1 MMFSDEALVVLR
13 RLEDAGYE
21 AWIVGGAVRD
31 LLMGNAASDIDFA
44 TNATPEQI
52 EAVFFDEHTLD
63 VGKSFGTIRVVMPT
77 AVYEVTTFRAESD
90 YRDGRHPE
98 QVRYSM
104 HLEEDLQRRDFT
116 MNAMAWHPERGLRD
130 PFGGERDLHA
140 GLLRAVGC
148 AEERIAED
156 ALRMLRA
163 VRFASR
169 FQWKMDPSLRRAI
182 QAQHERIRFVS
193 MERCHEELERMLT
206 GEHPDS
212 AVALLEETGLWK
224 SLFTD
229 TPAGDDALLF
239 SVKEVCSPLLCIVPP
254 TPALRWAALG
264 FGPSFAGSTEE
275 TAMRLSRMDRLLR
288 KLKTSTRLRDEVR
301 LLLRE
306 VHLPLPETR
315 ADVQRLIGR
324 TQPQQYQLLQLM
336 QAASTVASA
345 SSHERNE
352 RMAAL
357 SRMEKQMH
365 EVEQQHLPVEQSD
378 LALGGAELLAM
389 GMKPGKR
396 VGEMLAWLLDQVI
409 DGQVENT
416 VATLTKTVQ
425 QRMKKGEKE

>member
-1 MMFSDEALVVLR
+1 MMFPDEALVVLR

-31 LLMGNAASDIDFA
+31 LLMGNEASDIDFA

-63 VGKSFGTIRVVMPT
+63 VGKSFGTIRVVMPQ

-98 QVRYSM
+98 EVRYSM

-169 FQWKMDPSLRRAI
+169 FQWTMDPSLRRAI
-182 QAQHERIRFVS
+182 QAQHERIRYVS
-193 MERCHEELERMLT
+193 VERCHEELERMLT

-212 AVALLEETGLWK
+212 AVALLEETGLWEP
-224 SLFTD
+224 LFTD
-229 TPAGDDALLF
+229 TSVGDDTLLF
-239 SVKEVCSPLLCIVPP
+239 SVEEVCSPLLCAVPS

-275 TAMRLSRMDRLLR
+275 VAMRLSRMDRLLR

-301 LLLRE
+301 RLLRE
-306 VHLPLPETR
+306 AHLPLPETR

-324 TQPQQYQLLQLM
+324 TRPQQHQLLQLIH
-336 QAASTVASA
+336 AASTMASA
-345 SSHERNE
+345 SSYERNE

-357 SRMEKQMH
+357 ARVEKQMH
-365 EVEQQHLPVEQSD
+365 EVEQQHLPVGQSD
-378 LALGGAELLAM
+378 LALGGAQLLAM
-389 GMKPGKR
+389 GMKPGKCI
-396 VGEMLAWLLDQVI
+396 GEMLSWLLDQVI

-416 VATLTKTVQ
+416 AATLTRAVQ